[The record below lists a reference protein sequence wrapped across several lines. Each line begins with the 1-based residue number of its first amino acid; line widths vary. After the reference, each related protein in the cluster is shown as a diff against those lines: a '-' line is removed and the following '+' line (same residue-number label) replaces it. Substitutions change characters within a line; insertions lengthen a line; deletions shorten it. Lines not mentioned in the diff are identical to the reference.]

1 MRTIIGFTGSF
12 GSGCT
17 YIAKEFIEKMGYK
30 YISLSQILRDIYS
43 EENNGAKCEF
53 NRHDM
58 QEYGNNIRKTRH
70 SDYLAVRASK
80 IIEKDGSKNW
90 VIDGIRNPKEA
101 KFLNSK
107 YGRFYLIAVFADY
120 ETRWQRIKAN
130 YNDDERFF
138 HLDDERDS
146 NESIEYGQRV
156 RDCYNMADY
165 IVSNNKSFEPKSK
178 YYYTLKAK
186 IDKFIRLINGEITF
200 EPSEREAIMSMAYA
214 NSLRSSCLKRKVG
227 SVIVDMYGNIFSS
240 GYNEVPVDHTKC
252 EEEWGTCYRDF
263 LRNNFSSEIKKAIS
277 DTKLQETVISLFQQ
291 NFKILDY
298 CRSLHA
304 EENAILNVARFGS
317 STALRGATIYTTTY
331 PCNLCANKIVQVG
344 ISSIVYLEPYPMQE
358 AKKIL
363 SDNKVTQEPFE
374 GITFNG
380 YFRFLEV

>member
-1 MRTIIGFTGSF
+1 M
-12 GSGCT
+12 
-17 YIAKEFIEKMGYK
+17 
-30 YISLSQILRDIYS
+30 RDIYS
-43 EENNGAKCEF
+43 EENNGAKCGLTGMICKNMEIIL
-53 NRHDM
+53 
-58 QEYGNNIRKTRH
+58 ETRH

-80 IIEKDGSKNW
+80 IIEKTGKW
-90 VIDGIRNPKEA
+90 VIDGIRNPNKKC
-101 KFLNSK
+101 KFKIRPIL
-107 YGRFYLIAVFADY
+107 LIAVFADY